1 MKGGVMLE
9 LGNFKKAIDSLENL
23 LKETENKEFMENLN
37 PVIYNGLI
45 AGVIQNFE
53 FTYEL
58 SWKYMKRWLEN
69 NIGNSEVDGVSRR
82 QLFRLAIENKLIDDV
97 DIWMD
102 FHVARNRTSHTYDFD
117 TAEKVY
123 EVSKEFLIE
132 VKKLL
137 KEIEIR
143 ND

>member
-1 MKGGVMLE
+1 MLE
-9 LGNFKKAIDSLENL
+9 LESFKKAINSLENL
-23 LKETENKEFMENLN
+23 LKETENQGFMDSLN
-37 PVIYNGLI
+37 PVVYNGLI

-58 SWKYMKRWLEN
+58 SWKYMKRWIEN
-69 NIGNSEVDGVSRR
+69 NIGSSEVDGVSRR

-97 DIWMD
+97 DVWMD

-123 EVSKEFLIE
+123 EVAKEFIVE
-132 VKKLL
+132 VKKLYE
-137 KEIEIR
+137 EIEKK

>member
-1 MKGGVMLE
+1 MLD
-9 LGNFKKAIDSLENL
+9 LKNFKKAINSLENL
-23 LKETENKEFMENLN
+23 LKETENQGFMDSLN
-37 PVIYNGLI
+37 STVYNGLI

-58 SWKYMKRWLEN
+58 SWKYMKRWIEN
-69 NIGNSEVDGVSRR
+69 NIGSSEVDGVSRR

-97 DIWMD
+97 DVWMD

-123 EVSKEFLIE
+123 EVSKEFILE
-132 VKKLL
+132 VKKLYE
-137 KEIEIR
+137 EIEKK

>member
-1 MKGGVMLE
+1 MLE
-9 LGNFKKAIDSLENL
+9 LENFKKAINSLENL
-23 LKETENKEFMENLN
+23 LKETENQGFMDSLN
-37 PVIYNGLI
+37 PIVYNGLI

-58 SWKYMKRWLEN
+58 SWKYMKRWIEN
-69 NIGNSEVDGVSRR
+69 NIGSSEVDGVSRR

-97 DIWMD
+97 DVWMD

-123 EVSKEFLIE
+123 EVAKEFIVE
-132 VKKLL
+132 VKKLYE
-137 KEIEIR
+137 EIEKK

>member
-1 MKGGVMLE
+1 MKLE
-9 LGNFKKAIDSLENL
+9 LGNFKKAINSLEAL
-23 LKETENKEFMENLN
+23 LKETENKEFMNNLN
-37 PVIYNGLI
+37 EVVYNGLI

-69 NIGNSEVDGVSRR
+69 NIGSSEVDGVSRR
-82 QLFRLAIENKLIDDV
+82 QLFRLAIENKLIDDI

-123 EVSKEFLIE
+123 EVAKEFLVE
-132 VKKLL
+132 VKKLYRQIEL
-137 KEIEIR
+137 KNE
-143 ND
+143 